1 MKSKTYQLLLE
12 DRGAALVALDA
23 AHQILDRWLLAGV
36 EELGGVNLD
45 LVQLPREG
53 LVLLPHRVVGL
64 LAAADHRW
72 IVVSTR

>member
-36 EELGGVNLD
+36 EELGGVDLD
-45 LVQLPREG
+45 LVQLPRER